1 MHVLHC
7 FAEGGESTVPSS
19 RRQYF
24 RKTRKVRRREQ
35 KNSLTGILSGSF
47 GLAALVLFLV
57 SVIKTFQDGG
67 SSGFLLGA
75 AGLFGLVFAAGAFAL
90 GLLAFKEKN
99 IRLIPP
105 RTGAV
110 SGGILTVV
118 YLGLYIYGITI

>member
-1 MHVLHC
+1 MHVMYG

-35 KNSLTGILSGSF
+35 KNSVTGILSGIF
-47 GLAALVLFLV
+47 GLTALVMFFV
-57 SVIKTFQDGG
+57 SVIKTFQSGG
-67 SSGFLLGA
+67 NSGFLLGT

-90 GLLAFKEKN
+90 GILAFKEKN

-110 SGGILTVV
+110 SGGILAVV
-118 YLGLYIYGITI
+118 YLGLYIYGIII